1 MAANLPD
8 RSKKGDLQDPF
19 REWFHSMNDLFHKG
33 PIKGLLESMDELFST
48 PFTSFYVDVRENSN
62 EHLISAELPGIKKEQ
77 IIIDAFENSLTLTVN
92 HEEIV
97 TAENNREK
105 LYKRKE
111 SFQQLIRRIYLGH
124 PINKQK
130 IKATFKNGL
139 LQIRVPKEKGNII
152 DIKEE

>member
-8 RSKKGDLQDPF
+8 RPRKSDLQDPF
-19 REWFHSMNDLFHKG
+19 SGWFHSMNELFHKG
-33 PIKGLLESMDELFST
+33 PIKGLLESMDELFNT

-62 EHLISAELPGIKKEQ
+62 EHVISAELPGVKKEQ
-77 IIIDAFENSLTLTVN
+77 IIIDAFENSLTITVN

-97 TAENNREK
+97 TEENDLKN

-111 SFQQLIRRIYLGH
+111 SFQRMVRRIYLGH

-139 LQIRVPKEKGNII
+139 LTLRVPKEKGIII
-152 DIKEE
+152 DIDEE